1 MNKGKEMKLSPL
13 GEIPIDWGYTTISD
27 ALAPGSKVTY
37 GVVQPGVEE
46 VNGVKFIRGGDVKLG
61 KISNNLRTI
70 SHSVS
75 ESYSRTLLKGGEV
88 LISLVGYPGQSAV
101 VPEELAGANIAR
113 QVALLNLSNDFSPNF
128 VHYFLSSRLGQK
140 LLLSNLNGSAQ
151 QVINLKDLAKV
162 VIPKVLLKEQQKIA
176 EVLSTVDKK
185 IDLIDQKIAETE
197 KLKTGLM
204 QKLFSEGVGVQDS
217 DGNWQPHS
225 EFQDSPFGKIP
236 KCWSVETLGEHTVK
250 VGSGVTPKGGSKAYV
265 DSGIPL
271 IRSQNVLFGK
281 FKLDDVAFIT
291 EQQHDKMKGS
301 KLQPRDV
308 LLNITG
314 ASIGRCAVL
323 PEDFDEGN
331 VNQHVCIIRTSESID
346 PDFCG
351 WFLNSNLGQKQI
363 WNLQAGG
370 NREGLNF
377 QQIRSFKI
385 PVFSIEEQ
393 CSIVEILSTVSDKL
407 NLLETQKAE
416 TQQLKQGLMQ
426 KLLTGEWR
434 VPLDNPETA

>member
-1 MNKGKEMKLSPL
+1 MKVNS
-13 GEIPIDWGYTTISD
+13 WKTC
-27 ALAPGSKVTY
+27 KVDDI
-37 GVVQPGVEE
+37 
-46 VNGVKFIRGGDVKLG
+46 F
-61 KISNNLRTI
+61 
-70 SHSVS
+70 
-75 ESYSRTLLKGGEV
+75 LLKGGSAFKEKYQGQLCGEYPFIKVSDFNLADNKMFITSANNWISNEV
-88 LISLVGYPGQSAV
+88 KNALKPNIFPNNTIVFAKVGA
-101 VPEELAGANIAR
+101 A
-113 QVALLNLSNDFSPNF
+113 
-128 VHYFLSSRLGQK
+128 LSSNRRRILTRNTAIDNNMMG
-140 LLLSNLNGSAQ
+140 A
-151 QVINLKDLAKV
+151 
-162 VIPKVLLKEQQKIA
+162 IPKNIDPLFGYYVFCTIDFNKFVQDGAVPSVNQKQIGNVLVYIPESISEQQKIA
-176 EVLSTVDKK
+176 EVLLTVDKR
-185 IDLIDQKIAETE
+185 INLIDQKIAETE

-301 KLQPRDV
+301 KLHPRDV

>member
-1 MNKGKEMKLSPL
+1 MTSWTNSTIENLCFLHYGKSPKGIESAD
-13 GEIPIDWGYTTISD
+13 GCYPIYGT
-27 ALAPGSKVTY
+27 G
-37 GVVQPGVEE
+37 GVVGNTSKYLYDKPSIILGRKGSIGNIHYVDKPFWTIDTTFYVET
-46 VNGVKFIRGGDVKLG
+46 KSCDTKWLYY
-61 KISNNLRTI
+61 L
-70 SHSVS
+70 
-75 ESYSRTLLKGGEV
+75 
-88 LISLVGYPGQSAV
+88 
-101 VPEELAGANIAR
+101 
-113 QVALLNLSNDFSPNF
+113 
-128 VHYFLSSRLGQK
+128 LSSLNIEKLNEATGVPSLSRNNIYAQK
-140 LLLSNLNGSAQ
+140 LKVPSNKQ
-151 QVINLKDLAKV
+151 
-162 VIPKVLLKEQQKIA
+162 EQQKIA
-176 EVLSTVDKK
+176 EILSTVDKK

-236 KCWSVETLGEHTVK
+236 KCWSVETLGEHTIK

-416 TQQLKQGLMQ
+416 TQQLKKGLMQ

-434 VPLDNPETA
+434 VPLDNPEAA